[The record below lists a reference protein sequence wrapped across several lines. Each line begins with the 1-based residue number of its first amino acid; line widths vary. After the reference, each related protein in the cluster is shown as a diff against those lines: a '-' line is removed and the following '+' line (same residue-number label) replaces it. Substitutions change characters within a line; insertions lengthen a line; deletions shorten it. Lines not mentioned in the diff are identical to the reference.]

1 MASTQ
6 QWIKENQTP
15 RSNQGPRA
23 LQAPQL
29 SHRGRYN
36 SRLSSM
42 HTLESDLEVWG
53 WSLDTARDLFLTY
66 KVELVIAPHLWIHED

>member
-15 RSNQGPRA
+15 RSNQGPKG
-23 LQAPQL
+23 LQGPQL

-42 HTLESDLEVWG
+42 HTLESDFKVWAG
-53 WSLDTARDLFLTY
+53 VWTPLGTFSSPIKWS
-66 KVELVIAPHLWIHED
+66 